1 MIRMSYRLAIFD
13 FDGTLADSFPFFV
26 RVYNDVAREHGFREI
41 DPALLPSFKGLGARE
56 MMKHVGLPAWKLP
69 FVAGHFI
76 SLMREN
82 VAEIK
87 PFAGVDALLAQLVE
101 SGVTLAVVSSNS
113 FDNVRAVL
121 GPENMQRI
129 GHFECG
135 MSIFG
140 KAKRLSRVLGKTA
153 TPRSQAIYIGDQTTD
168 LEASR
173 KVGVDFGAVAWGF
186 GTIESLRKL
195 RPDREF
201 AGVAEIMCLA
211 GPES

>member
-1 MIRMSYRLAIFD
+1 MPPLYRLAIFD

-26 RVYNDVAREHGFREI
+26 RVYNDVARKHGFREI

-87 PFAGVDALLAQLVE
+87 PFAGIDAQLAQLLE
-101 SGVTLAVVSSNS
+101 SGVTLAVVSANS

-121 GPENMQRI
+121 GPENMGRI

-140 KAKRLSRVLGKTA
+140 KAKRLSRLLGKTA
-153 TPRSQAIYIGDQTTD
+153 IPRSQAIYIGDQTTD

-173 KVGVDFGAVAWGF
+173 QVGIDFGAVAWGF
-186 GTIESLRKL
+186 GSIESLRKL

-201 AGVAEIMCLA
+201 ACVSDIMHLA